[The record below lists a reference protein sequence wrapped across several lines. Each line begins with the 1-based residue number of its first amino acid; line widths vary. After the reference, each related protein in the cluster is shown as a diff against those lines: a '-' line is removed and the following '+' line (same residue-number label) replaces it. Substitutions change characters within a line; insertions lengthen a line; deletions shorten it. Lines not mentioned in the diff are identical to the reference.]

1 MVLARILKLIIS
13 LIIIIIIIIIFLY
26 IFKWKFNAKF
36 VNFLLINSISYHMF
50 YNVVTLFVE
59 YV

>member
-13 LIIIIIIIIIFLY
+13 LIIIIIFLY